1 MENKELKY
9 AVEQMRLER
18 HDFMNYIQVVLGYIQ
33 INRPKN
39 AIEYISKINAKMI
52 NLSKIYNLECPC
64 FAILMQDFISQCNKI
79 NIDVDFDTELEY
91 ISSEI
96 FSKNIEEEKN
106 TFYTI
111 KDLIDKELGQLEEE
125 PKKLYIYLSGKPD
138 DIKLIFSNIEDKDYN
153 NIFSHEKYE
162 NILNNDDEC
171 YRVDVYRKNKYITIV
186 YQAYIK

>member
-1 MENKELKY
+1 MENKELEY

-39 AIEYISKINAKMI
+39 AIEYISKINARMS
-52 NLSKIYNLECPC
+52 NLSKIYNLECPY

-91 ISSEI
+91 ISSGI
-96 FSKNIEEEKN
+96 FSKNIEKEKN

-111 KDLIDKELGQLEEE
+111 KGLIDKELSEIGEEQ
-125 PKKLYIYLSGKPD
+125 KKLYIYLSGKPD
-138 DIKLIFSNIEDKDYN
+138 DVKLIFSNIENKGN
-153 NIFSHEKYE
+153 NNVFSHEKYK
-162 NILNNDDEC
+162 NILNNDDEY
-171 YRVDVYRKNKYITIV
+171 YRVDVYRENNYITIV
-186 YQAYIK
+186 YQSSIK